1 MRAMGTLARVRA
13 TRGTVGRA
21 GRGGGGGEGTA
32 RAMGRAMGHYALWAV
47 QVRGGGWDAGLCV
60 SRGHPVRTTRALAN
74 ARHP

>member
-32 RAMGRAMGHYALWAV
+32 RAMGHYALWAV

-60 SRGHPVRTTRALAN
+60 SRGGHPVRTTRALAN